1 MADHGQ
7 IIIKKKKGHGGH
19 AHHGGSW
26 KVAYADFVT
35 AMMAFFMVMWIMG
48 LSDQTK
54 AQVQGYFNDP
64 LGFTKAQPVSK
75 NIFAMKSAPAPSTKM
90 IKNKDQNNESGNV
103 KKGDTTE
110 EAKEA
115 KQLVGKLKK
124 VIEKTND
131 LKALLKYMDFKLTKE
146 GIRIELVESTGNVF
160 FESGSSE
167 IRPGARK
174 LIKKIAPILASTG
187 RSMIIE
193 GHTDAKPYAGKDYTN
208 WELSTDR
215 ASSLRHMLYIAGV
228 PNNRFKGVRG
238 YADTELK
245 NAANPFDVSNR
256 RVTLLLPWDKPR
268 DSVLDLPKSE
278 IKKSQ
283 QAEFKEK
290 LAVKP
295 PEVDVLEGHK

>member
-19 AHHGGSW
+19 GHHGGSW

-64 LGFTKAQPVSK
+64 MGFLKAQPVSK
-75 NIFAMKSAPAPSTKM
+75 NVFAMKSAPPPSK
-90 IKNKDQNNESGNV
+90 KLRRSGSPNDDA
-103 KKGDTTE
+103 KGTGAGKLTQ

-115 KQLVGKLKK
+115 KKLVKDLKK
-124 VIEKTND
+124 TIEKTED
-131 LKALLKYMDFKLTKE
+131 IKDLLKFIDFKLTRE

-160 FESGSSE
+160 FESGSKV
-167 IRPGARK
+167 IRPEARK
-174 LIKKIAPILASTG
+174 LIKKIAPIIMSTG
-187 RSMIIE
+187 RSIIIE
-193 GHTDAKPYAGKDYTN
+193 GHTDAKPYAGKGYTN

-215 ASSLRHMLYIAGV
+215 ASSLRLALSMSGV
-228 PNNRFKGVRG
+228 PYKRFKGVRG
-238 YADTELK
+238 YADTELR
-245 NAANPFDVSNR
+245 NPSNPLDVSNR
-256 RVTLLLPWDKPR
+256 RVTVLLPWDKPR
-268 DSVLDLPKSE
+268 DSVLELPKDE
-278 IKKSQ
+278 VKKGA
-283 QAEFKEK
+283 QAEFKSK

-295 PEVDVLEGHK
+295 PTVDVVEGE